1 MTTSTSKLSIA
12 DLKRAIEGR
21 DARALAA
28 FYAENAVMR
37 IIDRDNPPSSPR
49 ELNGKTAIAAY
60 FDDVCGRA
68 MTHQV
73 ENGIADGNRLAFTQ
87 ACSYPDGARV
97 FCAAVVE
104 LADGKISRQT
114 AVQAWDS

>member
-1 MTTSTSKLSIA
+1 
-12 DLKRAIEGR
+12 
-21 DARALAA
+21 
-28 FYAENAVMR
+28 
-37 IIDRDNPPSSPR
+37 
-49 ELNGKTAIAAY
+49 
-60 FDDVCGRA
+60 